1 MFKSISLLV
10 CVLLS
15 LIWFSGFNQM
25 KMVLLPSKS
34 GDILQ
39 SPLLQMLSI
48 TMLST
53 AVVLNLVFL
62 VNNVDWKLNCVQ
74 FCGKLVA

>member
-1 MFKSISLLV
+1 MYKSISLLV

-34 GDILQ
+34 GD
-39 SPLLQMLSI
+39 
-48 TMLST
+48 
-53 AVVLNLVFL
+53 
-62 VNNVDWKLNCVQ
+62 C
-74 FCGKLVA
+74 